1 MNLPT
6 RIKNQEGKA
15 GYLLMWLL
23 GVPLPVLL
31 VLYLIF
37 R

>member
-1 MNLPT
+1 MN
-6 RIKNQEGKA
+6 RIQNEQGKV
-15 GYLLMWLL
+15 GYALMWLL